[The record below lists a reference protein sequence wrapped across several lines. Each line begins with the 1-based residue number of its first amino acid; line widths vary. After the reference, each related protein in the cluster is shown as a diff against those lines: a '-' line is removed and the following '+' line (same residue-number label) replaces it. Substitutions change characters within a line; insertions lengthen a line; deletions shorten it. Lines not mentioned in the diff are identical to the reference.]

1 MNPVPLGTILQ
12 PNIKNGK
19 SITKLT
25 DVKDLTRK
33 TTKYCLIAQGADTE
47 GEVETNLYK
56 GNVIPTCAGGAQ
68 VIFDDVECLK
78 QKSPLS
84 SPNRKRPS
92 IGNGV
97 VYEHH
102 LPVQEVASRCT
113 MSIEGHQTSK
123 RPKI

>member
-1 MNPVPLGTILQ
+1 MGTILQ
-12 PNIKNGK
+12 PQIKNRK

-25 DVKDLTRK
+25 DVKDLTNK
-33 TTKYCLIAQGADTE
+33 TTKYCLIAQGADTD
-47 GEVETNLYK
+47 GDVETKLYK

-92 IGNGV
+92 NIGGV
-97 VYEHH
+97 VYESQ
-102 LPVQEVASRCT
+102 LPVQEIASRCT
-113 MSIEGHQTSK
+113 MSIEGHTMATSN